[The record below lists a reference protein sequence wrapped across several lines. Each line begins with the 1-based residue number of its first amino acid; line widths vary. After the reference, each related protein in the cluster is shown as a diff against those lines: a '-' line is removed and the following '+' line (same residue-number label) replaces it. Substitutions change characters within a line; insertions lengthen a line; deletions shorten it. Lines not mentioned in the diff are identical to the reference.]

1 MNRTRSLLV
10 AVALLLA
17 AAVVVCGVTT
27 KPLYEVD
34 GTTDTTTNTVAVLDV
49 STGLMLSDVALNVTN
64 NQALAI
70 TAPVIILNG
79 IGGADNTTNTVTVA
93 NVDAALRERVI
104 TLIINTTS
112 SNLVTIADSAPL
124 ALSAA
129 WVGDNDDNLT
139 LYVVETNKL
148 VETGRVNN

>member
-17 AAVVVCGVTT
+17 ATVVVCGVTT

-49 STGLMLSDVALNVTN
+49 STGFMLSDVALNVTN
-64 NQALAI
+64 NQALTI